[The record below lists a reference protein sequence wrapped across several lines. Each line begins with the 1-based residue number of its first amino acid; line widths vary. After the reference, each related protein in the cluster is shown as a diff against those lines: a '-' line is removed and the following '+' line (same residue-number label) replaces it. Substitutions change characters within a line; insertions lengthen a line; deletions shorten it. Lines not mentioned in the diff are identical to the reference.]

1 MRGGSLKN
9 GAFSKGP
16 DVHLHHIQSST
27 GNKCSVCIVV
37 AMDNCF
43 RMDMVFLLSYAH
55 LISIIIL
62 KASVLHW

>member
-1 MRGGSLKN
+1 M
-9 GAFSKGP
+9 
-16 DVHLHHIQSST
+16 VHLARVYMMCVFTCIIFKVLQV
-27 GNKCSVCIVV
+27 CSVCIVV

-43 RMDMVFLLSYAH
+43 RRDMVFLLSYAH